1 MTMSLSKLREIVKG
15 QGSLACCSPWGCK
28 EWDMTQQLNTYI
40 NNVCIGLP
48 LWLSSKEST
57 CNAGDA
63 GDICWIPGLG
73 KFPGGG
79 HGNPLKYSCLEN
91 PMDRGAWQATV
102 HKVTKSRTPLKWLST
117 NAHMCIAE
125 LLCCNLKSTQYCK
138 STIFQQQ
145 QKNCKDCKTQYSHYN
160 ETMFPTC

>member
-138 STIFQQQ
+138 STIFQQ
-145 QKNCKDCKTQYSHYN
+145 
-160 ETMFPTC
+160 